1 VKRLAL
7 FQIKLRLP
15 NFKLL
20 SKGVYIMPRPD
31 FSDPDKQIHEIIRVN
46 HAGEYGAKRIY
57 QGQLKYI
64 KSQNDHILIKEM
76 LDHEEIHLNYFEKK
90 LLEKKVRPTVLLF
103 FWHHYGF
110 LLGALSS
117 LTGIKTA
124 MLVTESVEEVI
135 EKHYEQQINY
145 LENKNVEPELLNNI
159 IKFRL
164 DEIEHKAIAIA
175 NDSTEAIFADITSKI
190 VKIICRIS
198 ISLSKKI

>member
-1 VKRLAL
+1 
-7 FQIKLRLP
+7 
-15 NFKLL
+15 
-20 SKGVYIMPRPD
+20 MPRPD

-64 KSQNDHILIKEM
+64 KSQNGHILIKEM
-76 LDHEEIHLNYFEKK
+76 LDHEEVHLNYFEKK
-90 LLEKKVRPTVLLF
+90 LLEKEVRPTFLLF

-117 LTGIKTA
+117 LMGIKTA
-124 MLVTESVEEVI
+124 MLITESVEEVI

-164 DEIEHKAIAIA
+164 DEIAHKNIAIM
-175 NDSTEAIFADITSKI
+175 NDSTEAIFTEITSKI

-198 ISLSKKI
+198 ILLSKKI